1 MHLSPTES
9 STRGWE
15 TPQRICSYQ
24 RCLMWSEERT
34 FWRRWRAQGRLFYRA
49 FTHCRYGHL
58 RLYPHMT
65 GSSQVPQLNMRCF
78 KRVNGSIMWTFIV
91 HLRGRPNNFCWEPEP
106 VIDLVSVMSVCF
118 EAVLV
123 DWWYLSHCELYICL
137 LSRFFPSRRP
147 STLISWAEPVARAHS
162 VP

>member
-58 RLYPHMT
+58 RLYPHVT
-65 GSSQVPQLNMRCF
+65 GSSQVPQLNARCF
-78 KRVNGSIMWTFIV
+78 KTIHGSIMWTFIV
-91 HLRGRPNNFCWEPEP
+91 HLRAGLITSAVRGRTWACNRSCQCNECLFWGCGCGLMIPFTLWA
-106 VIDLVSVMSVCF
+106 VHLFIVS
-118 EAVLV
+118 
-123 DWWYLSHCELYICL
+123 L
-137 LSRFFPSRRP
+137 LPL
-147 STLISWAEPVARAHS
+147 T
-162 VP
+162 